1 MADSCAWRILPGVTN
16 QRGLSLVE
24 IAIVLVVLAIVGSLL
39 YQYLGSSAKTLETLQ
54 EQRPLSHARLTADKA
69 TVQSIRAALQIYHAQ
84 NGKWPETKEAV
95 ATLLHPPPNFQCQG
109 NDYTYDPA
117 TGQVGLVSEDPGR
130 C

>member
-1 MADSCAWRILPGVTN
+1 VTN

-24 IAIVLVVLAIVGSLL
+24 IAIVLVVLAIVGSVL
-39 YQYLGSSAKTLETLQ
+39 YQYLGSTSRTLEQIQ

-84 NGKWPETKEAV
+84 NGKWPEGKDAV
-95 ATLLHPPPNFQCQG
+95 AALLSPPPNFQCEG
-109 NDYTYDPA
+109 NDYTYDPG
-117 TGQVGLVSEDPGR
+117 TGQVGLMNEDPAR